1 MPIDGVADKCL
12 WCKYG
17 HRGKDPHWHELKLD
31 KFIMKTWTWKS
42 KFNYSGK
49 SYDKVRHNVITTKL
63 FGADYFLRFWL
74 LLWMIYIVLR
84 NNLTPVPLA
93 SLIIK
98 LVGESMTDF
107 SPRGSVTPKNLGL
120 LFGLIILFLQNEER
134 VSGRR
139 KSSVLFN
146 EVLKK
151 YEPSEMSRKSLKME
165 TLKSK
170 MVRNDLFCSPLLP
183 GRAFL
188 ADVVGSPTTLSRH
201 WAASTS
207 ISSSSA
213 SS

>member
-1 MPIDGVADKCL
+1 
-12 WCKYG
+12 
-17 HRGKDPHWHELKLD
+17 
-31 KFIMKTWTWKS
+31 
-42 KFNYSGK
+42 
-49 SYDKVRHNVITTKL
+49 
-63 FGADYFLRFWL
+63 
-74 LLWMIYIVLR
+74 MIYIVLR

-151 YEPSEMSRKSLKME
+151 YEPSENEQEISENGNAKKQNGEKRSL
-165 TLKSK
+165 
-170 MVRNDLFCSPLLP
+170 LFP
-183 GRAFL
+183 
-188 ADVVGSPTTLSRH
+188 
-201 WAASTS
+201 
-207 ISSSSA
+207 SSSRQSIFSRRSGVSYHSFQA
-213 SS
+213 LSSKYQYFFLISLLLMVFLMGVIVGAIYVKGFLCNGHVQFQVSKS